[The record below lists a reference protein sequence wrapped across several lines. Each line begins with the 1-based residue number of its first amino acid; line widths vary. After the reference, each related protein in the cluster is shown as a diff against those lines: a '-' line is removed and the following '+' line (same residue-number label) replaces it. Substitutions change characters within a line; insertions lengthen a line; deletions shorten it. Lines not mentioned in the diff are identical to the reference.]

1 MPLKRRRARQETK
14 STMERLLERYSKDE
28 IERCTSHAMSFFEQ
42 HRQHFRD
49 RITRSIVGAGLRN
62 VRWEEVY
69 QELYYNVVRKL
80 LRGFFDADIPPKY
93 VGRMLT
99 FILRRAV
106 RQYFADLR
114 NGESELSPTFDPVD
128 LQPQQEARILWNQF
142 SEYYANSV
150 NELPPEKRLVWS
162 LYVENLNVIPKTN
175 SKYDRLT
182 EIVNVERRTTSLPD
196 LRKDEV
202 QLLLRQAKLA
212 IKNQLQPIRKLIEE
226 IT

>member
-1 MPLKRRRARQETK
+1 MPPKRRRARQETK
-14 STMERLLERYSKDE
+14 STMERLLETYSKDE
-28 IERCTSHAMSFFEQ
+28 IERCISQARSFFEQ
-42 HRQHFRD
+42 HRQQIRD
-49 RITRSIVGAGLRN
+49 RIVRSIFGLKN

-69 QELYYNVVRKL
+69 QELYYSVVRKL

-99 FILRRAV
+99 FILLRAV

-114 NGESELSPTFDPVD
+114 NGESELLPTFDPVD

-142 SEYYANSV
+142 SDYYANSV
-150 NELPPEKRLVWS
+150 NELPPEKRQVWC
-162 LYVENLNVIPKTN
+162 LYIENLAAIPKTN
-175 SKYDRLT
+175 SKFDRLT
-182 EIVNVERRTTSLPD
+182 EIVNIERRTTSLPD

>member
-1 MPLKRRRARQETK
+1 MLPKRRRARQETK
-14 STMERLLERYSKDE
+14 STMERLHERYSKDE
-28 IERCTSHAMSFFEQ
+28 IDRCTSQAMTFFEQ
-42 HRQHFRD
+42 HRQQIRD
-49 RITRSIVGAGLRN
+49 RIVRSIFGLKN
-62 VRWEEVY
+62 IRWEEVY
-69 QELYYNVVRKL
+69 HELYFSVLRKL
-80 LRGFFDADIPPKY
+80 LEGFFDADLPPKY

-114 NGESELSPTFDPVD
+114 NSESELLPTFDPVD

-142 SEYYANSV
+142 SDYYANSV
-150 NELPPEKRLVWS
+150 NELPPEKRQVWC
-162 LYVENLNVIPKTN
+162 LFIENLTAIPKTN
-175 SKYDRLT
+175 SKFDRLT
-182 EIVNVERRTTSLPD
+182 EIVNIERRTTSLPD